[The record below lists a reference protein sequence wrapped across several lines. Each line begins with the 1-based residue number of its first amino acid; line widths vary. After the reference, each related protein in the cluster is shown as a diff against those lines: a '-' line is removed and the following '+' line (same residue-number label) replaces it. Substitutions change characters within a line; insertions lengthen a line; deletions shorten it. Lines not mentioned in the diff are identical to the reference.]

1 MIDEI
6 LVHTSAPATRQT
18 DDLYRSVA
26 DAYLDFQRYTSNEEV
41 LHRTSTYLNAPLT
54 IQVDTVIA
62 PSRGSREQAAAAS
75 PTLSNS
81 KDSFGSFPSHL
92 SSESKGNGD
101 EHTDVLI
108 GDSFN
113 DDSIPRS
120 SHLARLD
127 RIHMHWRQTTPRSSL
142 LNREQQARREPSS
155 REDVETAFIEDTQL
169 AAQALQSQLQETYS
183 ITSEDSSEEG
193 FEEVDQI
200 QEEQPSRESQQNIEF
215 DTVELASS
223 IPLTT
228 IATPDDLVVNQ
239 LITST
244 RVETTDVSEFSVH
257 TSRPDQPLVDG
268 HSSVEATDFSRLP
281 IDAFPP
287 AAIISV
293 ERPGKLPSQ
302 VTKHL
307 AAIKAQNPKR
317 FRYKNKL
324 YTPKYD
330 DRGYWSVDCSDWP
343 AKIQQEFWSSLCQ
356 GVLSGRLGWGLTLHR
371 DASSAQALGLVR
383 FYCWAEVAEHIWLL
397 LWLCSKGKIVGSRS
411 QWVDAEGAAVF
422 EVA

>member
-1 MIDEI
+1 MIDDI
-6 LVHTSAPATRQT
+6 LVHISTPATRQT

-26 DAYLDFQRYTSNEEV
+26 DAYLDFKPYTSNEDV
-41 LHRTSTYLNAPLT
+41 LHRTSTDFNAPLT
-54 IQVDTVIA
+54 TKVGTVTA
-62 PSRGSREQAAAAS
+62 PSQGSREQAAAAS

-92 SSESKGNGD
+92 SSESKGSGD
-101 EHTDVLI
+101 KHTDVLI

-113 DDSIPRS
+113 DDSIPKS
-120 SHLARLD
+120 SRLARLD
-127 RIHMHWRQTTPRSSL
+127 RIHTHWKETTPRSSL
-142 LNREQQARREPSS
+142 LNREQQARREVSS
-155 REDVETAFIEDTQL
+155 REDVETAFIGDTQL

-183 ITSEDSSEEG
+183 ITSEDTSEEG
-193 FEEVDQI
+193 LEEVDQV
-200 QEEQPSRESQQNIEF
+200 QDEQLSRESQQNIEF
-215 DTVELASS
+215 DTVEL
-223 IPLTT
+223 
-228 IATPDDLVVNQ
+228 
-239 LITST
+239 
-244 RVETTDVSEFSVH
+244 
-257 TSRPDQPLVDG
+257 
-268 HSSVEATDFSRLP
+268 VEATDFGRLP

-287 AAIISV
+287 AAKISI

-330 DRGYWSVDCSDWP
+330 DRGYWSIDCSDWP

-356 GVLSGRLGWGLTLHR
+356 GVLSGRLGWGITLHR
-371 DASSAQALGLVR
+371 DALSAQALGLVR

-397 LWLCSKGKIVGSRS
+397 LWLCSKGKIVGSGS
-411 QWVDAEGAAVF
+411 QWIDAEGAAVF
-422 EVA
+422 EVP